1 MKNSIELSKSS
12 NAVLDGFDFKKFNNL
27 VEVILKNKIMDEE
40 EKTEWLGLVTVMD
53 WDDIDA
59 FDWTLKRQI
68 IEYNDYMHFEE
79 FMRAP
84 VRDEL
89 RKVRE
94 EFKKIIH

>member
-53 WDDIDA
+53 
-59 FDWTLKRQI
+59 
-68 IEYNDYMHFEE
+68 
-79 FMRAP
+79 
-84 VRDEL
+84 
-89 RKVRE
+89 
-94 EFKKIIH
+94 